1 MSKELYDKLMIK
13 HRKAIGDSM
22 AAGHV
27 DPTAPENYDQQGCM
41 IRFTMRERT
50 FLQFYDEY
58 GTIDTQKLQRKTQPR
73 RTIISTGDH
82 ISELAARIKSHGG
95 IYHPILTRPIQIG
108 VCEPIEHGHHRPE
121 AWDTIYQNKPIPRF
135 ALAEEMLEEIIDED
149 GNETYVVAD
158 KIPYRREHARSIPN
172 PPSEN
177 LPYNMEDVSLQL
189 QTALG
194 LDPTLDDRKDASEKL
209 TLKVLSSWMDERFPN
224 QFNAPSVRGKILAKY
239 MRGLTSHQILPYKHK
254 VTQEANLKKMG
265 WDDNRDNFL
274 DWYDENA
281 KALQACITYR
291 TGAEV
296 LNRLAWN
303 LISAYHDPSDERLD
317 EWIKDGCDSLRF
329 LVEVES
335 NSTKFKPQ
343 VTHLKKEQ
351 KAILDEVHKTNS
363 ILTKCNVPFQIK
375 EILLPKQLT
384 HKKDVTRVVDVAK
397 DKAKRD
403 KAAAAKLAATI
414 KKTKDERA
422 QARAAQGH
430 LNGLDQNHIH

>member
-1 MSKELYDKLMIK
+1 MSKQLYDKLSIK
-13 HRKAIGDSM
+13 HRKAIGDAV
-22 AAGHV
+22 AAGHA

-41 IRFTMRERT
+41 IRFTMRDRT
-50 FLQFYDEY
+50 FLQFYDVY
-58 GTIDTQKLQRKTQPR
+58 GAIDTQKLQRKTQPR

-95 IYHPILTRPIQIG
+95 IYHPIVTRPIDLG

-149 GNETYVVAD
+149 GNKTYVVAD
-158 KIPYRREHARSIPN
+158 KIPFRREHARSIPN

-177 LPYNMEDVSLQL
+177 LPYTMEDVSLQL
-189 QTALG
+189 QTALS
-194 LDPTLDDRKDASEKL
+194 LDSTLDGRKGGSEKL
-209 TLKVLSSWMDERFPN
+209 TLGVLSDWMDERFPN
-224 QFNAPSVRGKILAKY
+224 QFNAAPIRGKILTKY

-254 VTQEANLKKMG
+254 LTQEANLKDMG
-265 WDDNRDNFL
+265 WDDNRDNFM

-291 TGAEV
+291 AGAEV

-303 LISAYHDPSDERLD
+303 LISAYHDPSNDRLD
-317 EWIKDGCDSLRF
+317 EWIKDGCNSLRF

-343 VTHLKKEQ
+343 VTHLNKEQ
-351 KAILDEVHKTNS
+351 TALMAEIHKTNS
-363 ILTKCNVPFQIK
+363 IFTKCNVPFQIT

-384 HKKDVTRVVDVAK
+384 HNKDTTRVVNVAADK
-397 DKAKRD
+397 RKRIAAVAAAVKKAK
-403 KAAAAKLAATI
+403 A
-414 KKTKDERA
+414 A
-422 QARAAQGH
+422 QAPTLH
-430 LNGLDQNHIH
+430 PNGIHRSHIN